1 MENAACILPCCRFW
15 TPPEKPSILPSS
27 VALLEPKVFEDERPP
42 RAELRDP
49 KAVRTTI
56 VRTYS
61 QVQRG
66 TRMVSRKQ
74 EVRMWL

>member
-1 MENAACILPCCRFW
+1 MENAACILPRCRFW
-15 TPPEKPSILPSS
+15 TPPEKPSISPSL
-27 VALLEPKVFEDERPP
+27 VTLLESKIFEDERPP

-49 KAVRTTI
+49 KAVRTT
-56 VRTYS
+56 VASTYS

-74 EVRMWL
+74 EVRIWL